1 MGRKAN
7 DGRGRLG
14 GRTTGTK
21 NRPRTWADWGVKVLE
36 PIRRNGESLG
46 TNASVLSALIIAD
59 AIDRLSVA
67 LTGQVEGAPHPADHD
82 GVDELESS
90 TLTSVRV

>member
-36 PIRRNGESLG
+36 PIRRNGEPLG
-46 TNASVLSALIIAD
+46 VNANVLSALIIAD

-67 LTGQVEGAPHPADHD
+67 LTGPIEGTPHPADRD
-82 GVDELESS
+82 GVVEIEAS
-90 TLTSVRV
+90 TSTPARI